1 MKWVKCRFVVSVL
14 ACWVLLTRVLLGDEE
29 SRKPQ
34 VPELKVEKYT
44 LPNGLTVLL
53 HEDHKTPV
61 AAIDLYYKVG
71 SKDERPGRT
80 GFAHLFEHMMF
91 LGSKHHDEDFSR
103 PLERLGGENNATTED
118 DRTEYY
124 ERIPSNA
131 LERALWLESDRM
143 GFLLSAMTQAKLD
156 KERDVVKN
164 ERRETVENAPY
175 GQADETIREAL
186 YPLGHPYRHSV
197 IGSMADLSAAGLPD
211 VASFFQTYYAPDNAI
226 LCVAGD
232 FEAEQVR
239 RWISRYFGPLTRGP
253 RITPLKPDVP
263 KLPAP
268 KHIKLT
274 DAVSLPRAQLVW
286 PTVPSGHPDEPALDV
301 LAAVLGGLDK
311 ENRLF
316 RELMYDRQL
325 AASVSAAHP
334 THALAGTFD
343 IELYAHPDQK
353 LETLVQIADAQ
364 IERLK
369 NEGPTAIEVRKVQ
382 NQRESELVMGL
393 QSVIRKAAVLNE
405 YQAIFGDPQAYRSE
419 LDKIFAVT
427 PDDVR
432 RVAKKYLT
440 ANRIELDITP
450 GEPMPHP
457 RHGDDAAAKPN
468 SAPAPAI
475 VPVAVDVKDEFDRFV
490 MPELGPTPQYQ
501 PPRFER
507 RRLSNGL
514 ELRVVERHEL
524 PIVTVDLVVKSGE
537 TLTPVGKEGLATLAA
552 SLLEEGTKTRTSLQL
567 AGELSEIGAS
577 LASGASLESSTVSLT
592 TLTRHLEHALDL
604 FADVVKNPSFPAKEL
619 DRLKLQRLSQLKAR
633 TDDPEQ
639 TAAAV
644 FPRLVYGLEHPYG
657 RPDLGTPASVGSITR
672 EDVIDFYRR
681 IMVPSNAVL
690 VVVGDVR
697 LDAIAAT
704 LEARLAGWASGPIP
718 PSPSLTLMPT
728 PPQARTLYL
737 IDKPGAAQSVLTLGR
752 IGASR
757 KSPDFPALVVLNA
770 ILGGQFE
777 SRLNTNLRVDKGYSY
792 GVNSSFS
799 FDRGPGPFEAGGT
812 VETTVTK
819 ESLLEIFKELSD
831 LNGSRPV
838 TDAELAFAKERIV
851 LGFPSR
857 FETTFGVAGQLATLF
872 ADDLPDD
879 EFERYQSRITA
890 LTKADVDRV
899 ARQYIT
905 PETMTVLV
913 VGDRAKVE
921 GPLKSLPFVKV
932 IRRLDPEGNPLPDAG
947 VGGAP

>member
-1 MKWVKCRFVVSVL
+1 MKWVTCGFAGSAI
-14 ACWVLLTRVLLGDEE
+14 ACWVLLTRVVLGDEE

-61 AAIDLYYKVG
+61 AAVDLYYKVG
-71 SKDERPGRT
+71 SKDEKPGRT

-103 PLERLGGENNATTED
+103 PLERLGAENNATTED

-124 ERIPSNA
+124 ERVPSNA
-131 LERALWLESDRM
+131 LERALWLEADRM
-143 GFLLSAMTQAKLD
+143 GFLLPSMTQEKLD

-164 ERRETVENAPY
+164 ERRDDVDNAPY
-175 GQADETIREAL
+175 GQADEAIREAL
-186 YPLGHPYRHSV
+186 YPEGHPYRHSV
-197 IGSMADLSAAGLPD
+197 LGSMVDLSAAGLAD
-211 VASFFQTYYAPDNAI
+211 VSSFFRTFYAPDNAI

-232 FEAEQVR
+232 FEPEQAR
-239 RWISRYFGPLTRGP
+239 RWIARYFGPLPRGP
-253 RITPLKPDVP
+253 QITPPRPAVP
-263 KLPAP
+263 SLSAP

-274 DAVSLPRAQLVW
+274 DVVSLPRAQLIW
-286 PTVPSGHPDEPALDV
+286 PTVPAGHPDEPALDV

-325 AASVSAAHP
+325 AASVSASHP
-334 THALAGTFD
+334 THVLSGTFGV
-343 IELYAHPDQK
+343 ELYAHPDKK
-353 LETLVQIADAQ
+353 LEELVAIADAQ

-369 NEGPTAIEVRKVQ
+369 REGPTVPEIRKAQ

-393 QSVIRKAAVLNE
+393 QSVIRKAAVFNE
-405 YQAIFGDPQAYRSE
+405 YEAVFGDPQAYRSE
-419 LDKIFAVT
+419 LAKVFAVT

-432 RVAKKYLT
+432 RVANQYLG
-440 ANRIELDITP
+440 ANRIELDISP
-450 GEPMPHP
+450 GDPMPRP
-457 RHGDDAAAKPN
+457 PQADVAAKPN
-468 SAPAPAI
+468 PAPAAAPAP
-475 VPVAVDVKDEFDRFV
+475 VAVEIKDDFNRSA
-490 MPELGPTPQYQ
+490 MPELGPTPRYQ

-514 ELRVVERHEL
+514 ELRVVERPEL

-537 TLTPVGKEGLATLAA
+537 TLAPIGKEGLATLAA
-552 SLLEEGTKTRTSLQL
+552 SLLEEGTKSRTSLQL
-567 AGELSEIGAS
+567 AGELSEIGAT
-577 LASGASLESSTVSLT
+577 LAAGASLESTTVSLT

-604 FADVVKNPSFPAKEL
+604 FADVVKDPSFPDKEL
-619 DRLKLQRLSQLKAR
+619 DRLKLQRLSHLKAR

-644 FPRLVYGLEHPYG
+644 FPRLIYGLDHPYG
-657 RPDLGTPASVGSITR
+657 RPDLGTPASVGSIIR
-672 EDVIDFYRR
+672 EDVLAFYRR

-697 LDAIAAT
+697 LDAIAAA
-704 LEARLAGWASGPIP
+704 LEARLSTWASGPVP
-718 PSPSLTLMPT
+718 PLPSLALMPT
-728 PPQARTLYL
+728 PPQTRTFYL
-737 IDKPGAAQSVLTLGR
+737 IDRPGAAQSVLTTGR

-757 KSPDFPALVVLNA
+757 KSPDYSALVVLNA

-777 SRLNTNLRVDKGYSY
+777 SRLNANLRIDKGYSY

-812 VETTVTK
+812 VETTKTK
-819 ESLLEIFKELSD
+819 ESLIEMFKEMTDLS
-831 LNGSRPV
+831 GSRPIS
-838 TDAELAFAKERIV
+838 DAELAFAKERIV

-857 FETTFGVAGQLATLF
+857 FETTFGVAGQLATLIT
-872 ADDLPDD
+872 DELPED
-879 EFERYQSRITA
+879 EFDRYQARVEA

-905 PETMTVLV
+905 PETMTILV

-921 GPLKSLPFVKV
+921 GPLKSLPFVKE
-932 IRRLDPEGNPLPDAG
+932 IRRLDAEGNPLPDAPAT
-947 VGGAP
+947 GGQ

>member
-1 MKWVKCRFVVSVL
+1 MKSVTCGVVGSVV
-14 ACWVLLTRVLLGDEE
+14 ACWILLTRVVLGDEE

-34 VPELKVEKYT
+34 VPELKVERYT
-44 LPNGLTVLL
+44 LPNGLTILL

-61 AAIDLYYKVG
+61 AAVDVYYKVG

-91 LGSKHHDEDFSR
+91 LGSKHHNQDFSR
-103 PLERLGGENNATTED
+103 PLEQLGAENNATTDE

-124 ERIPSNA
+124 ERVPSNA
-131 LERALWLESDRM
+131 LERALWLEADRM
-143 GFLLSAMTQAKLD
+143 GFLLPAMTQEKLD

-164 ERRETVENAPY
+164 ERRETVDNAPY
-175 GQADETIREAL
+175 GQADEALREAL
-186 YPLGHPYRHSV
+186 YPEGHPYRHSV
-197 IGSMADLSAAGLPD
+197 IGSMADLSAAGMAD
-211 VASFFQTYYAPDNAI
+211 VSAFFRTYYAPDNAI

-232 FEAEQVR
+232 FAPEQAR
-239 RWISRYFGPLTRGP
+239 RWIGRYFGALPRGP
-253 RITPLKPDVP
+253 QVTPPRPDVP
-263 KLPAP
+263 ILSAP
-268 KHIKLT
+268 KHIRLT

-286 PTVPSGHPDEPALDV
+286 PTVPAGHPDEPALDV

-334 THALAGTFD
+334 THLLAGTFEV
-343 IELYAHPDQK
+343 ELYAHPGGK
-353 LETLVQIADAQ
+353 LDELVRIADAQ
-364 IERLK
+364 IERLRRD
-369 NEGPTAIEVRKVQ
+369 GPTALEVRKAQ
-382 NQRESELVMGL
+382 NQQESGLIMGL
-393 QSVIRKAAVLNE
+393 QSVIRKAGVLNE
-405 YQAIFGDPQAYRSE
+405 YQAIFGDPLAYRTE
-419 LDKIFAVT
+419 LAKVFAVT
-427 PDDVR
+427 PADVR
-432 RVAKKYLT
+432 RVANQYLG
-440 ANRIELDITP
+440 ANRVELDIAP
-450 GEPMPHP
+450 GDPMPRP
-457 RHGDDAAAKPN
+457 PQADAGVAKPN
-468 SAPAPAI
+468 PAQALAAAST
-475 VPVAVDVKDEFDRFV
+475 VAEVKDDFDRSV
-490 MPELGPTPQYQ
+490 MPELGPTPHYQ

-537 TLTPVGKEGLATLAA
+537 TLAPAGKEGLASLAA
-552 SLLEEGTKTRTSLQL
+552 SLLEEGTPARTSLQL
-567 AGELSEIGAS
+567 AGELSEIGAT
-577 LASGASLESSTVSLT
+577 LGAGGSLESTTVSLT

-604 FADVVKNPSFPAKEL
+604 FADVLKNPSFPGKEL

-644 FPRLVYGLEHPYG
+644 FPRLIYGLEHPYG
-657 RPDLGTPASVGSITR
+657 RPDLGTPASVRSIAR
-672 EDVIDFYRR
+672 DDVVAFYRR

-697 LDAIAAT
+697 PDAIATA
-704 LEARLAGWASGPIP
+704 LEARLGTWANGPVP
-718 PSPSLTLMPT
+718 PSPSLALMPT
-728 PPQARTLYL
+728 PPQARVFYL
-737 IDKPGAAQSVLTLGR
+737 IDKPGAAQSVLTVGR

-757 KSPDFPALVVLNA
+757 KSPDFSALVVLNA

-777 SRLNTNLRVDKGYSY
+777 SRLNANLRVDKGYSY

-799 FDRGPGPFEAGGT
+799 FERGPGPFEAGGT

-819 ESLLEIFKELSD
+819 ESLVEMFKELTD
-831 LNGSRPV
+831 IAGDRTV
-838 TDAELAFAKERIV
+838 TDAELTFAKERVV

-857 FETTFGVAGQLATLF
+857 FETTFGVAGQLATLI

-879 EFERYQSRITA
+879 EFDRYQSRVDA

-905 PETMTVLV
+905 PETMAILV
-913 VGDRAKVE
+913 VGDRSRIE
-921 GPLKSLPFVKV
+921 GPLKTLPWVKA
-932 IRRLDPEGNPLPDAG
+932 IRRLDAEGNPLPDAG
-947 VGGAP
+947 AAGGP